1 MVSDVYILLDRLSFE
16 KIKSKIGKV
25 YIAML
30 ICQRMLKDMGCGVW
44 GAQPDNL
51 TSFGVFA
58 TAYLSDSNATE
69 SKTMRLRKN

>member
-1 MVSDVYILLDRLSFE
+1 
-16 KIKSKIGKV
+16 
-25 YIAML
+25 ML